1 MSNVHVFNFESHK
14 PPTTTESKRDNWV
27 EFGDDNNYFQYL
39 IDRYNNST
47 TNSAVINA
55 ITKLIY
61 GQGLD
66 AKDASKKPNDYAQ
79 MKMLFR
85 TEVLKKV
92 IKDEYLL
99 GQGYFQLIYNK
110 QGNSIVRVEH
120 IPAQLIRAEKCNDK
134 GEITGYYYSDNWEDT
149 KKFVPKRIP
158 AFGFG
163 DKKLELLRVGDYSVG
178 QKYYSNVDYIGAIP
192 YAKLEEEIADFLIND
207 VQHGFAPT
215 SVINFNNGVPDE
227 EKQSIIASDVKRKLT
242 GSSGAKVVVAF
253 NSDETKKT
261 TIDSVPL
268 NDAPAHYEYL
278 SEEARGKI
286 LLGHSVTS
294 GLLFGVP
301 SNNGFSS
308 NADELKNASILFDN
322 MTIRPF
328 QQTIIES
335 LDKILGYNGVTLQ
348 LEFITLQP
356 LDAQGDLTDASAGNG
371 IIEAL
376 NSLSPLV
383 ATKVLESM
391 TPNEIRNLV
400 LLPPRSEGADLPTA
414 LQFSSHIDK
423 LNVEEYG
430 AEMNPDEWE
439 LIDSRVVSYED
450 EERLD
455 AELEAL
461 NNPQK
466 SILSKVWEFVTTG
479 VARPDLKSEQDGDLF
494 ASRYRYTGEISS
506 DSREFCQKMIKANK
520 LYRKED
526 IIRMGE
532 KPNTNP
538 GFGPRGADRYDI
550 FLYKGGGACH
560 HFWTRETYKR
570 FIDPRRK
577 GAKEVTPAEAR
588 KAGEILPNPFDK
600 SDGKGYR
607 KDNNLVYKAPIDM
620 PNKGFLPK

>member
-61 GQGLD
+61 GRGLD
-66 AKDASKKPNDYAQ
+66 ATDSNKKPNDYAQ

-92 IKDEYLL
+92 IQDEYLL

-134 GEITGYYYSDNWEDT
+134 GEITGYYYSDNWDDT
-149 KKFVPKRIP
+149 RKFVPKRIP
-158 AFGFG
+158 AFGYG
-163 DKKLELLRVGDYSVG
+163 DKKLELLRVGEYSVG
-178 QKYYSNVDYIGAIP
+178 QKYYSNVDYIGAVP

-207 VQHGFAPT
+207 VQHGFSPT

-268 NDAPAHYEYL
+268 NDAPAHYQYL

-294 GLLFGVP
+294 GLLFGIP
-301 SNNGFSS
+301 ANNGFSS

-322 MTIRPF
+322 LVIRPK
-328 QQTIIES
+328 QGTIIDA
-335 LDKILGYNGVTLQ
+335 LDLILAFNKVTLNMY
-348 LEFITLQP
+348 FKTLQP
-356 LDAQGDLTDASAGNG
+356 LEFIDQNPVISKDDMEEETGLK
-371 IIEAL
+371 L
-376 NSLSPLV
+376 
-383 ATKVLESM
+383 
-391 TPNEIRNLV
+391 
-400 LLPPRSEGADLPTA
+400 
-414 LQFSSHIDK
+414 SSHIDK

-430 AEMNPDEWE
+430 AEMDPDEWE
-439 LIDSRVVSYED
+439 LIDSRPVSYED

-466 SILSKVWEFVTTG
+466 SIMSKVWEFVTTG
-479 VARPDLKSEQDGDLF
+479 VARPDLKSEQDGKLF
-494 ASRYRYTGEISS
+494 ASRYRYTGEISAE
-506 DSREFCQKMIKANK
+506 SREFCQKMMKANK

-570 FIDPRRK
+570 FVDPRRR
-577 GAKEVTPAEAR
+577 GAEQITPAQAR
-588 KAGEILPNPFDK
+588 KQGEILPTVNK
-600 SDGKGYR
+600 
-607 KDNNLVYKAPIDM
+607 LVYTAPINM

>member
-61 GQGLD
+61 GRGLD
-66 AKDASKKPNDYAQ
+66 ATDSNKKPNDYAQ

-85 TEVLKKV
+85 AEVLKKV
-92 IKDEYLL
+92 IQDEYLL

-110 QGNSIVRVEH
+110 QGNAIVRVEH

-134 GEITGYYYSDNWEDT
+134 GEITGYYYSDNWLET
-149 KKFVPKRIP
+149 KKFPPKRIP
-158 AFGFG
+158 AFGYG
-163 DKKLELLRVGDYSVG
+163 DKKLELLRVGEYSVG

-207 VQHGFAPT
+207 VQHGFSPT

-227 EKQSIIASDVKRKLT
+227 EKQSLIASDVKRKLT

-268 NDAPAHYEYL
+268 NDAPAHYQYL

-294 GLLFGVP
+294 GLLFGIP
-301 SNNGFSS
+301 ANNGFSS

-322 MTIRPF
+322 LVIRPK
-328 QQTIIES
+328 QGTI
-335 LDKILGYNGVTLQ
+335 LDALDLILGFNKVTLN
-348 LEFITLQP
+348 LYFKTLQP
-356 LDAQGDLTDASAGNG
+356 LEFIDQNPVISKDDMEEETGLK
-371 IIEAL
+371 L
-376 NSLSPLV
+376 
-383 ATKVLESM
+383 
-391 TPNEIRNLV
+391 
-400 LLPPRSEGADLPTA
+400 
-414 LQFSSHIDK
+414 SSHIDQ
-423 LNVEEYG
+423 LNVEEFG

-439 LIDSRVVSYED
+439 LIDSRPVSYED

-466 SILSKVWEFVTTG
+466 SIMSKVWEFVTTG
-479 VARPDLKSEQDGDLF
+479 VARPDLKSEQDGKLF
-494 ASRYRYTGEISS
+494 ASRYRYSGEIT
-506 DSREFCQKMIKANK
+506 DKSREFCKKMIKANK

-526 IIRMGE
+526 IIRMGNNP
-532 KPNTNP
+532 KTNE
-538 GFGPRGADRYDI
+538 GWGPRGTDTYDI

-570 FIDPRRK
+570 FTDPRRR
-577 GAKEVTPAEAR
+577 GAEQITPAQAR
-588 KAGEILPNPFDK
+588 RAGEILPTNPMK
-600 SDGKGYR
+600 
-607 KDNNLVYKAPIDM
+607 VYEKPINM
-620 PNKGFLPK
+620 PNQGFLPK

>member
-66 AKDASKKPNDYAQ
+66 AKDSSKKPNDYAQ

-294 GLLFGVP
+294 GLLFGIP
-301 SNNGFSS
+301 SANGFSS

-322 MTIRPF
+322 MVIRPF
-328 QQTIIES
+328 QQTIVES
-335 LDKILGYNGVTLQ
+335 LNKILGYNGITLQ

-356 LDAQGDLTDASAGNG
+356 LDAQGELTDGAGGNG

-400 LLPPRSEGADLPTA
+400 LLPPRSEGAELPTA

-466 SILSKVWEFVTTG
+466 SIMSKVWEFVTTG

-494 ASRYRYTGEISS
+494 ASRYRYTGEISAE
-506 DSREFCQKMIKANK
+506 SREFCQKMMKANK

-577 GAKEVTPAEAR
+577 GAEKITPSEAR

>member
-227 EKQSIIASDVKRKLT
+227 EKQSLIASDVKRKLT

-400 LLPPRSEGADLPTA
+400 LLPPRSEGAELPTA
-414 LQFSSHIDK
+414 LQFSSHIDE
-423 LNVEEYG
+423 LDVEEFG

-439 LIDSRVVSYED
+439 LIDSRPVSYED

-466 SILSKVWEFVTTG
+466 SIMSKVWEFVTTG
-479 VARPDLKSEQDGDLF
+479 VARPDLKSEQDGKLF
-494 ASRYRYTGEISS
+494 ASRYRYTGEISAE
-506 DSREFCQKMIKANK
+506 SREFCQKMIKANK

-538 GFGPRGADRYDI
+538 GFGPRGADKYDI

-570 FIDPRRK
+570 FTDPRRR
-577 GAKEVTPAEAR
+577 GAEQITPSQAR
-588 KAGEILPNPFDK
+588 RQGEILPTVNK
-600 SDGKGYR
+600 
-607 KDNNLVYKAPIDM
+607 LVYTAPIDM

>member
-66 AKDASKKPNDYAQ
+66 AKDSSKKPNDYAQ

-85 TEVLKKV
+85 PEVLKKV

-99 GQGYFQLIYNK
+99 GQGYFQLIYSKN
-110 QGNSIVRVEH
+110 GNSILRVEH

-134 GEITGYYYSDNWEDT
+134 GEITGYYYSDNWEET
-149 KKFVPKRIP
+149 KKFPPQRIP
-158 AFGFG
+158 AFGYG
-163 DKKLELLRVGDYSVG
+163 DKKLELLRVGEYSVG

-207 VQHGFAPT
+207 VQHGFSPT

-227 EKQSIIASDVKRKLT
+227 EKQSLIASDVKRKLT

-268 NDAPAHYEYL
+268 NDAPAHYQYL

-322 MTIRPF
+322 MVIRPF
-328 QQTIIES
+328 QQTVIEA
-335 LDKILGYNGVTLQ
+335 LNKILGYNGITLQ

-356 LDAQGDLTDASAGNG
+356 LDAQGDLTDTSGGND

-400 LLPPRSEGADLPTA
+400 LLPPKAEGTDIPAAT
-414 LQFSSHIDK
+414 QFSSHIDK
-423 LNVEEYG
+423 LDVEEYG

-439 LIDSRVVSYED
+439 LIDSRPVSYEE

-461 NNPQK
+461 NNPSK
-466 SILSKVWEFVTTG
+466 SLLSKVWEFVTTG
-479 VARPDLKSEQDGDLF
+479 VARPDLGSEQDGKLF
-494 ASRYRYTGEISS
+494 ASRYRYTGEISA

-526 IIRMGE
+526 IIRMGQ

-538 GFGPRGADRYDI
+538 GFGPFGADTYDI

-570 FIDPRRK
+570 FTDPRRK
-577 GAKEVTPAEAR
+577 GAQEITPAEAR
-588 KAGEILPNPFDK
+588 KAGEILPNPFNK

-607 KDNNLVYKAPIDM
+607 KDNNLVYTAPIDM

>member
-110 QGNSIVRVEH
+110 NGSAIVRVEH
-120 IPAQLIRAEKCNDK
+120 IPAQLVRAEKCNDK

-227 EKQSIIASDVKRKLT
+227 EKQSLIASDVKRKLT

-335 LDKILGYNGVTLQ
+335 LNKILGYNGVTLQ

-400 LLPPRSEGADLPTA
+400 LLPPRSEGAELPTA
-414 LQFSSHIDK
+414 LQFSSHIDE
-423 LNVEEYG
+423 LDVEEFG

-439 LIDSRVVSYED
+439 LIDSRPVSYED

-466 SILSKVWEFVTTG
+466 SIMSKVWEFVTTG
-479 VARPDLKSEQDGDLF
+479 VARPDLKSEQDGKLF
-494 ASRYRYTGEISS
+494 ASRYRYTGEISAE
-506 DSREFCQKMIKANK
+506 SREFCQKMMKANK

-538 GFGPRGADRYDI
+538 GFGPIGADRYDI

-570 FIDPRRK
+570 FVDPRRK
-577 GAKEVTPAEAR
+577 GAEKITPSEAR

>member
-61 GQGLD
+61 GRGLD
-66 AKDASKKPNDYAQ
+66 ATDSNKKPNDYAQ

-92 IKDEYLL
+92 IQDEYLL

-134 GEITGYYYSDNWEDT
+134 GEITGYYYSDNWDDT
-149 KKFVPKRIP
+149 RKFVPKRIP
-158 AFGFG
+158 AFGYG
-163 DKKLELLRVGDYSVG
+163 DKKLELLRVGEYSVG

-192 YAKLEEEIADFLIND
+192 YAKLEEEVADFLIND
-207 VQHGFAPT
+207 VQHGFSPT

-268 NDAPAHYEYL
+268 NDAPAHYQYL

-294 GLLFGVP
+294 GLLFGIP
-301 SNNGFSS
+301 ANNGFSS

-322 MTIRPF
+322 LVIRPK
-328 QQTIIES
+328 QGTIIDA
-335 LDKILGYNGVTLQ
+335 LDLILAFNKVTLNMY
-348 LEFITLQP
+348 FKTLQP
-356 LDAQGDLTDASAGNG
+356 LEFIDQNPVISKDDMEEETGLK
-371 IIEAL
+371 L
-376 NSLSPLV
+376 
-383 ATKVLESM
+383 
-391 TPNEIRNLV
+391 
-400 LLPPRSEGADLPTA
+400 
-414 LQFSSHIDK
+414 SSHIDK

-439 LIDSRVVSYED
+439 LIDSRPVSYED

-466 SILSKVWEFVTTG
+466 SIMSKVWEFVTTG
-479 VARPDLKSEQDGDLF
+479 VARPDLKSEQDGKLF
-494 ASRYRYTGEISS
+494 ASRYRYTGEISA

-570 FIDPRRK
+570 FTDPRRR
-577 GAKEVTPAEAR
+577 GAEQITPSQAR
-588 KAGEILPNPFDK
+588 RQGEILPTVNK
-600 SDGKGYR
+600 
-607 KDNNLVYKAPIDM
+607 LVYTAPIDM

>member
-14 PPTTTESKRDNWV
+14 PPTSTESKRDNWV
-27 EFGDDNNYFQYL
+27 EFGDDNDYFQYL

-47 TNSAVINA
+47 TNNSVINS
-55 ITKLIY
+55 INKLIY
-61 GQGLD
+61 GRGLD
-66 AKDASKKPNDYAQ
+66 ATDSNKKPNDYAQ

-85 TEVLKKV
+85 AEVLKCV
-92 IKDEYLL
+92 IADYKLL

-110 QGNSIVRVEH
+110 AKNAIVRVEH
-120 IPAQLIRAEKCNDK
+120 VPSQLLRAEKCNDK
-134 GEITGYYYSDNWEDT
+134 GDIEAYYYSDNWQET
-149 KKFVPKRIP
+149 KKFPPKRIP
-158 AFGFG
+158 AFGYG
-163 DKKLELLRVGDYSVG
+163 DQTLELLCVRDYSVG
-178 QKYYSNVDYIGAIP
+178 QKYYSNVDYIGALA
-192 YAKLEEEIADFLIND
+192 YATLEEEIADYLIND
-207 VQHGFAPT
+207 VQNGFSPT

-227 EKQSIIASDVKRKLT
+227 EKQSLIASDVKRKLS
-242 GSSGAKVVVAF
+242 GSNGAKIVVAF

-268 NDAPAHYEYL
+268 NDAPAHYQYL
-278 SEEARGKI
+278 SEESRGKI
-286 LLGHSVTS
+286 LLGHSITS
-294 GLLFGVP
+294 GLLFGIP

-322 MTIRPF
+322 LVIRPK
-328 QQTIIES
+328 QYRVLEALDTI
-335 LDKILGYNGVTLQ
+335 LAFNGVTLN
-348 LEFITLQP
+348 LYFKTLQP
-356 LDAQGDLTDASAGNG
+356 LEFIDQNPMISKDEMEEETGLK
-371 IIEAL
+371 L
-376 NSLSPLV
+376 
-383 ATKVLESM
+383 
-391 TPNEIRNLV
+391 
-400 LLPPRSEGADLPTA
+400 
-414 LQFSSHIDK
+414 SSHIDK

-439 LIDSRVVSYED
+439 LIDSRPVSYED

-461 NNPQK
+461 NNPSK
-466 SILSKVWEFVTTG
+466 SIMSKVWEFVTTG
-479 VARPDLKSEQDGDLF
+479 VARPDLKSEQDGQLF

-538 GFGPRGADRYDI
+538 GFGPRGADVYDI

-570 FIDPRRK
+570 FVDPRRK
-577 GAKEVTPAEAR
+577 GAEKITPAEAR

>member
-61 GQGLD
+61 GRGLD
-66 AKDASKKPNDYAQ
+66 ATDSNKKPNDYAQ

-85 TEVLKKV
+85 AEVLKKV
-92 IKDEYLL
+92 IQDEYLL

-110 QGNSIVRVEH
+110 QGNAIVRVEH

-134 GEITGYYYSDNWEDT
+134 GEITGYYYSDNWLET
-149 KKFVPKRIP
+149 KKFPPKRIP
-158 AFGFG
+158 AFGYG
-163 DKKLELLRVGDYSVG
+163 DKKLELLRVGEYSVG

-207 VQHGFAPT
+207 VQHGFSPT

-227 EKQSIIASDVKRKLT
+227 EKQSLIASDVKRKLT

-268 NDAPAHYEYL
+268 NDAPAHYQYL

-294 GLLFGVP
+294 GLLFGIP
-301 SNNGFSS
+301 ANNGFSS

-322 MTIRPF
+322 LVIRPK
-328 QQTIIES
+328 QGTI
-335 LDKILGYNGVTLQ
+335 LDALDLILAFNKVTLNMY
-348 LEFITLQP
+348 FKTLQP
-356 LDAQGDLTDASAGNG
+356 LEFIDQNPVISKDAMEEETGLK
-371 IIEAL
+371 L
-376 NSLSPLV
+376 
-383 ATKVLESM
+383 
-391 TPNEIRNLV
+391 
-400 LLPPRSEGADLPTA
+400 
-414 LQFSSHIDK
+414 SSHIDQ
-423 LNVEEYG
+423 LNVEEFG
-430 AEMNPDEWE
+430 AEMDPNEWE
-439 LIDSRVVSYED
+439 LIDSRPVSYED

-466 SILSKVWEFVTTG
+466 SIMSKVWEFVTTG
-479 VARPDLKSEQDGDLF
+479 VARPDLKSEQDGKLF
-494 ASRYRYTGEISS
+494 ASRYRYSGEIT
-506 DSREFCQKMIKANK
+506 DKSREFCKKMIQANK

-526 IIRMGE
+526 IIRMGNNP
-532 KPNTNP
+532 KTNE
-538 GFGPRGADRYDI
+538 GWGPRGTDTYDI

-570 FIDPRRK
+570 FTDPRRK
-577 GAKEVTPAEAR
+577 GAEQITPAQAR
-588 KAGEILPNPFDK
+588 KAGEILPTNPMK
-600 SDGKGYR
+600 
-607 KDNNLVYKAPIDM
+607 VYEKPINM
-620 PNKGFLPK
+620 PNQGFLPK

>member
-14 PPTTTESKRDNWV
+14 PPTSTESKRDNWV
-27 EFGDDNNYFQYL
+27 EFGDDNDYFQYL

-61 GQGLD
+61 GRGLD
-66 AKDASKKPNDYAQ
+66 ATDSNKKPNEYAQ

-85 TEVLKKV
+85 PEVLNCV
-92 IKDEYLL
+92 ITDYKLL

-110 QGNSIVRVEH
+110 AKNAIVRVEH
-120 IPAQLIRAEKCNDK
+120 IPAQLLRAEKCNEK
-134 GEITGYYYSDNWEDT
+134 GEISGYYYSDNWTDT
-149 KKFVPKRIP
+149 KKFPPKRIP
-158 AFGFG
+158 AYGYG
-163 DKKLELLRVGDYSVG
+163 DQTLELLCVRDYSVG
-178 QKYYSNVDYIGAIP
+178 QKYYSTVDYIGAIP
-192 YAKLEEEIADFLIND
+192 YAKLEEEIADYLIND
-207 VQHGFAPT
+207 VKHGFAPT

-227 EKQSIIASDVKRKLT
+227 EKQSLIASDVKRKLT
-242 GSSGAKVVVAF
+242 GSNGAKVVVAF

-268 NDAPAHYEYL
+268 NDAPAHYQYL

-322 MTIRPF
+322 MVIRPY
-328 QQTIIES
+328 QQVMIVA
-335 LDKILGYNGVTLQ
+335 LDKILSFNGVALSLVFTP
-348 LEFITLQP
+348 LQP
-356 LDAQGDLTDASAGNG
+356 LDAQGELTDTGAGND

-400 LLPPRSEGADLPTA
+400 LLPPKAEGTDIPAAT
-414 LQFSSHIDK
+414 QFSSHIDK
-423 LNVEEYG
+423 LDVEEFG

-455 AELEAL
+455 AEIEAL
-461 NNPQK
+461 NNPSK
-466 SILSKVWEFVTTG
+466 SLLSKVWEFVTTG
-479 VARPDLKSEQDGDLF
+479 VARPDLGSEQDGTLF
-494 ASRYRYTGEISS
+494 ASRYRYTGEISA

-526 IIRMGE
+526 IIRMGQ

-538 GFGPRGADRYDI
+538 GFGPNGADLYDI

-570 FIDPRRK
+570 FTDPRRRN
-577 GAKEVTPAEAR
+577 AEQITPSQAR
-588 KAGEILPNPFDK
+588 RQGEILPTVNK
-600 SDGKGYR
+600 
-607 KDNNLVYKAPIDM
+607 LVYTAPIDM

>member
-61 GQGLD
+61 GRGLD
-66 AKDASKKPNDYAQ
+66 ATDSNKKPNDYAQ

-85 TEVLKKV
+85 AEVLKKV
-92 IKDEYLL
+92 IQDEYLL

-110 QGNSIVRVEH
+110 QGNAIVRVEH

-134 GEITGYYYSDNWEDT
+134 GEITGYYYSDNWLET
-149 KKFVPKRIP
+149 KKFPPKRIP
-158 AFGFG
+158 AFGYG
-163 DKKLELLRVGDYSVG
+163 DKKLELLRVGEYSVG

-207 VQHGFAPT
+207 VQHGFSPT

-227 EKQSIIASDVKRKLT
+227 DKQSLIASDVKRKLT

-268 NDAPAHYEYL
+268 NDAPAHYQYL

-294 GLLFGVP
+294 GLLFGIP
-301 SNNGFSS
+301 ANNGFSS

-322 MTIRPF
+322 LVIRPK
-328 QQTIIES
+328 QGTI
-335 LDKILGYNGVTLQ
+335 LDALDLILAFNKVTLNMY
-348 LEFITLQP
+348 FKTLQP
-356 LDAQGDLTDASAGNG
+356 LEFIDQNPVISKDAMEEETGLK
-371 IIEAL
+371 L
-376 NSLSPLV
+376 
-383 ATKVLESM
+383 
-391 TPNEIRNLV
+391 
-400 LLPPRSEGADLPTA
+400 
-414 LQFSSHIDK
+414 SSHIDQ
-423 LNVEEYG
+423 LNVEEFG
-430 AEMNPDEWE
+430 AEMDPNEWE
-439 LIDSRVVSYED
+439 LIDSRPVSYED

-455 AELEAL
+455 AELDAL

-466 SILSKVWEFVTTG
+466 SIMSKVWEFVTTG
-479 VARPDLKSEQDGDLF
+479 VARPDLKSEQDGKLF
-494 ASRYRYTGEISS
+494 ASRYRYSGEIT
-506 DSREFCQKMIKANK
+506 DKSREFCKKMIQANK

-526 IIRMGE
+526 IIRMGNNP
-532 KPNTNP
+532 KTNE
-538 GFGPRGADRYDI
+538 GWGPRGTDTYDI

-570 FIDPRRK
+570 FTDPRRK
-577 GAKEVTPAEAR
+577 GAEKITPAQAR
-588 KAGEILPNPFDK
+588 KAGEILPTNPMK
-600 SDGKGYR
+600 
-607 KDNNLVYKAPIDM
+607 VYQKPIDM
-620 PNKGFLPK
+620 PNQGFLPK

>member
-14 PPTTTESKRDNWV
+14 PPTSTESKRDNWV
-27 EFGDDNNYFQYL
+27 EFGDDNDYFQYL

-47 TNSAVINA
+47 TNNSVINS
-55 ITKLIY
+55 INKLIY
-61 GQGLD
+61 GRGLD
-66 AKDASKKPNDYAQ
+66 ATDSNKKPNDYAQ

-85 TEVLKKV
+85 PEVLKCV
-92 IKDEYLL
+92 IADYKLL

-110 QGNSIVRVEH
+110 AKNAIVRVEH
-120 IPAQLIRAEKCNDK
+120 VPSQLLRAEKCNDK
-134 GEITGYYYSDNWEDT
+134 GEIEAYYYSDNWKET
-149 KKFVPKRIP
+149 KKFPPKRIP
-158 AFGFG
+158 AYGYG
-163 DKKLELLRVGDYSVG
+163 DQTLELLCVRDYSVG
-178 QKYYSNVDYIGAIP
+178 QKYYSNVDYIGALA
-192 YAKLEEEIADFLIND
+192 YATLEEEIADYLIND
-207 VQHGFAPT
+207 VQNGFSPT

-227 EKQSIIASDVKRKLT
+227 EKQSLIASDVKRKLS
-242 GSSGAKVVVAF
+242 GSNGAKIVVAF

-268 NDAPAHYEYL
+268 NDAPAHYQYL
-278 SEEARGKI
+278 SEESRGKI
-286 LLGHSVTS
+286 LLGHSITS
-294 GLLFGVP
+294 GLLFGIP

-322 MTIRPF
+322 LVIRPK
-328 QQTIIES
+328 QYRVLEALDTI
-335 LDKILGYNGVTLQ
+335 LAFNGITLN
-348 LEFITLQP
+348 LYFKTLQP
-356 LDAQGDLTDASAGNG
+356 LEFIDQNPMISKDEMEEETGLK
-371 IIEAL
+371 L
-376 NSLSPLV
+376 
-383 ATKVLESM
+383 
-391 TPNEIRNLV
+391 
-400 LLPPRSEGADLPTA
+400 
-414 LQFSSHIDK
+414 SSHIDK
-423 LNVEEYG
+423 LNVEEFG

-439 LIDSRVVSYED
+439 LIDSRPVSYED

-466 SILSKVWEFVTTG
+466 SIMSKVWEFVTTG
-479 VARPDLKSEQDGDLF
+479 VARPDLKSEQDGQLF

-538 GFGPRGADRYDI
+538 GFGPRGADTYDI

-570 FIDPRRK
+570 FVDPRRR
-577 GAKEVTPAEAR
+577 GAEQITPSQAR
-588 KAGEILPNPFDK
+588 RQGEILPTVNK
-600 SDGKGYR
+600 
-607 KDNNLVYKAPIDM
+607 LVYTAPINM
-620 PNKGFLPK
+620 PNQGFLPK

>member
-47 TNSAVINA
+47 TNSALINS

-61 GQGLD
+61 GRGLD
-66 AKDASKKPNDYAQ
+66 ATDSNKKPNDYAQ

-85 TEVLKKV
+85 AEVLKKV
-92 IKDEYLL
+92 IQDEYLL

-110 QGNSIVRVEH
+110 QGNAIIRVEH

-149 KKFVPKRIP
+149 RKFVPKRIP
-158 AFGFG
+158 AFGYG
-163 DKKLELLRVGDYSVG
+163 DKKLELLRVGEYSVG

-207 VQHGFAPT
+207 VQHGFSPT

-227 EKQSIIASDVKRKLT
+227 EKQSLIANDVKRKLT

-268 NDAPAHYEYL
+268 NDAPAHYQYL

-294 GLLFGVP
+294 GLLFGIP
-301 SNNGFSS
+301 ANNGFSS

-322 MTIRPF
+322 LVIRPK
-328 QQTIIES
+328 QGTI
-335 LDKILGYNGVTLQ
+335 LDALDLILSFNKVTLN
-348 LEFITLQP
+348 LYFKTLQP
-356 LDAQGDLTDASAGNG
+356 LEFIEQNPIISKDAMEEETGLK
-371 IIEAL
+371 L
-376 NSLSPLV
+376 
-383 ATKVLESM
+383 
-391 TPNEIRNLV
+391 
-400 LLPPRSEGADLPTA
+400 
-414 LQFSSHIDK
+414 SSHIDT
-423 LNVEEYG
+423 LDVEEFG
-430 AEMNPDEWE
+430 AELDPNEWE
-439 LIDSRVVSYED
+439 LIDSRPVSYED

-455 AELEAL
+455 EELEAL

-466 SILSKVWEFVTTG
+466 SIMSKVWEFVTTG
-479 VARPDLKSEQDGDLF
+479 VARPDLKSEQDGKLF
-494 ASRYRYTGEISS
+494 ASRYRYSGQVT
-506 DSREFCQKMIKANK
+506 DKSREFCKRMLSANK

-526 IIRMGE
+526 IMRMSQN
-532 KPNTNP
+532 PTTNE
-538 GFGPRGADRYDI
+538 GWGPRGADTYDI

-570 FIDPRRK
+570 FTDPRRK
-577 GAKEVTPAEAR
+577 GAQEITPSQAR
-588 KAGEILPNPFDK
+588 KAGEILPTNPSK
-600 SDGKGYR
+600 
-607 KDNNLVYKAPIDM
+607 VYQKPIDM

>member
-47 TNSAVINA
+47 TNSALINS

-61 GQGLD
+61 GRGLD
-66 AKDASKKPNDYAQ
+66 ATDSNKKPNDYAQ

-85 TEVLKKV
+85 SEVLKKV
-92 IKDEYLL
+92 IQDEYLL

-110 QGNSIVRVEH
+110 QGNSIIRVEH
-120 IPAQLIRAEKCNDK
+120 IPAQLVRAEKCNDK

-149 KKFVPKRIP
+149 RKFVPKRIP

-163 DKKLELLRVGDYSVG
+163 DKKLELLRVGEYSVG
-178 QKYYSNVDYIGAIP
+178 QKYYSNVDYIGAVP

-207 VQHGFAPT
+207 VQHGFSPT

-227 EKQSIIASDVKRKLT
+227 EKQSLIANDVKRKLT

-268 NDAPAHYEYL
+268 NDAPAHYQYL

-294 GLLFGVP
+294 GLLFGIP
-301 SNNGFSS
+301 ANNGFSS

-322 MTIRPF
+322 LVIRPK
-328 QQTIIES
+328 QGTIIDA
-335 LDKILGYNGVTLQ
+335 LDLILAFNKVTLN
-348 LEFITLQP
+348 LYFKTLQP
-356 LDAQGDLTDASAGNG
+356 LEFIEQNP
-371 IIEAL
+371 IISKDDMEEETGL
-376 NSLSPLV
+376 KL
-383 ATKVLESM
+383 
-391 TPNEIRNLV
+391 
-400 LLPPRSEGADLPTA
+400 
-414 LQFSSHIDK
+414 SSHIDK
-423 LNVEEYG
+423 LDVEEFG
-430 AEMNPDEWE
+430 AELDPNEWE

-466 SILSKVWEFVTTG
+466 SIMSKVWEFVTTG
-479 VARPDLKSEQDGDLF
+479 VARPDLKSEQDGKLF
-494 ASRYRYTGEISS
+494 ASRYRYSGDIT
-506 DSREFCQKMIKANK
+506 DKSREFCKKMIAANK

-526 IIRMGE
+526 IMRMSSNP
-532 KPNTNP
+532 KTNE
-538 GFGPRGADRYDI
+538 GWGPRGTNTYDI

-570 FIDPRRK
+570 FTDPRRK
-577 GAKEVTPAEAR
+577 GAQEITPSQAR
-588 KAGEILPNPFDK
+588 KAGEILPTNPSK
-600 SDGKGYR
+600 
-607 KDNNLVYKAPIDM
+607 VYQKPIDM
-620 PNKGFLPK
+620 PNQGFLPK